1 MGDAGVLA
9 TDLLPLVPVVMR
21 RLKLI
26 MRWREEFAG
35 RRR

>member
-9 TDLLPLVPVVMR
+9 SDLLPLIPVVVR
-21 RLKLI
+21 RLKMI

-35 RRR
+35 RRQ